1 MHLIFTVFFL
11 IQFQSSH
18 ISIYIYIYIYIKK
31 KKIFQILLIILNSM
45 IMPAVLGQGRAH
57 VVTTP
62 PI

>member
-18 ISIYIYIYIYIKK
+18 ISIYIYIYIYIY
-31 KKIFQILLIILNSM
+31 KIFQILLIILNSM